1 MNKRFKLGIR
11 EKTLALV
18 IIPCLLIGIVVSIY
32 AAISYRNIIEME
44 VEEKLMAAA
53 YATELI
59 DQNTGDDKALKDEEV
74 LLYAE
79 ESGVEIT
86 IFEGNVRVSSSIEGA
101 VGTTMSED
109 IQASMEKTGENYF
122 ATDANVNGHP
132 FFGYYVPYIED
143 GKLVGSA
150 FAGVPQEDANATIF
164 SKTRNLVLVIVAI
177 VVVAMIVA
185 TIIVSRLLKKLVS
198 SVALVE
204 QLHSNNLVID
214 YNNQFKNNADEYEG
228 IYNSTYEFACNLND
242 IITNIQTASEELRDI
257 SGDLNE
263 NASIANQTTEEIAK
277 AVENVASGAQNQA
290 EDTQNVVESV
300 NNMGTNIENIMEN
313 TNFLSETADK
323 MNDAKDKVI
332 AALDLL
338 TVTNNSTMND
348 VKDVNKQI
356 DLTNESINS
365 IFAALNLIQ
374 DIATQTN
381 LLSLNASIEAAR
393 AGEVGKGFAVVAEE
407 IKKLAEQSSEN
418 SEEINQ
424 NLNALVNNYKLMIQ
438 KMEQTTNNINE
449 QNDKLN
455 ETKANF
461 VTLENGIND
470 TNRQIELINEMVET
484 LDQERDII
492 SGVVLSL
499 SAISE
504 ENAASTQQ
512 ITASIEELN
521 SIVNIVDDK
530 ANGLSGLSQDLAD
543 KVSIFNV

>member
-1 MNKRFKLGIR
+1 MNKRFKFGIR
-11 EKTLALV
+11 EKTLCLV
-18 IIPCLLIGIVVSIY
+18 IIPCLLIGLVVSIY
-32 AAISYRNIIEME
+32 AAVSYRNIIEME
-44 VEEKLMAAA
+44 VEEKLMATA
-53 YATELI
+53 YGATIISESLGMKADNMI
-59 DQNTGDDKALKDEEV
+59 DQIDR
-74 LLYAE
+74 YAE
-79 ESGVEIT
+79 ESGVDIT
-86 IFEGNVRVSSSIEGA
+86 IFQGNVRAVSSIEGA
-101 VGTTMSED
+101 VGTTMAED
-109 IQASMEKTGENYF
+109 IEKSLVETQENYF

-132 FFGYYVPYIED
+132 YFGYYIPFVVD
-143 GKLVGSA
+143 GELAGSV

-164 SKTRNLVLVIVAI
+164 TKTRNLVLVIIAIAI
-177 VVVAMIVA
+177 VVMIVA
-185 TIIVSRLLKKLVS
+185 TLFVNKLLKKLFS

-204 QLHSNNLVID
+204 QLYNNNLAVD
-214 YNNQFKNNADEYEG
+214 YNNQFQGNRDEYEG
-228 IYNSTYEFACNLND
+228 IYNSTYEFASNLND
-242 IITNIQTASEELRDI
+242 IITNIMNVSNDMNNI

-300 NNMGTNIENIMEN
+300 NNMGSNIENIMEN
-313 TNFLSETADK
+313 TNFLSETATK
-323 MNDAKDKVI
+323 MNDAKEKVI
-332 AALDLL
+332 DALDML
-338 TVTNNSTMND
+338 TVTNNSTMDD
-348 VKDVNKQI
+348 VKDVNRQI

-418 SEEINQ
+418 SDEINQ
-424 NLNALVNNYKLMIQ
+424 NLNALVSNYKLMIQ

-470 TNRQIELINEMVET
+470 TNKQIELINELVES
-484 LDQERDII
+484 LDRERDSI
-492 SGVVLSL
+492 SGVVLEL

-504 ENAASTQQ
+504 QNAASTQE

-521 SIVNIVDDK
+521 GIVNMVDDR
-530 ANGLSGLSQDLAD
+530 ANGISEISQELAD
-543 KVSIFNV
+543 KVAIFNV

>member
-1 MNKRFKLGIR
+1 MNKRFKFGIR
-11 EKTLALV
+11 EKTLSLV
-18 IIPCLLIGIVVSIY
+18 VIPCLLIGLIVSIY
-32 AAISYRNIIEME
+32 AAVSYKNIIQME

-59 DQNTGDDKALKDEEV
+59 DNNTGEDMELKDEEV

-79 ESGVEIT
+79 EAGVEIT
-86 IFEGNVRVSSSIEGA
+86 IFDGNVRVSSSIDGA
-101 VGTTMSED
+101 VGTTMAEN
-109 IQASMEKTGENYF
+109 IEESMEKTGENYF

-143 GKLVGSA
+143 GKLVGAA
-150 FAGVPQEDANATIF
+150 FAGVPQEDANATIT

-177 VVVAMIVA
+177 VIVVMVVATLFINK
-185 TIIVSRLLKKLVS
+185 LLKKLVS

-204 QLHSNNLVID
+204 QLHSNNLAID
-214 YNNQFKNNADEYEG
+214 YNTQFKNNSDEYEG
-228 IYNSTYEFACNLND
+228 IYNSTYEFAANLNE
-242 IITNIQTASEELRDI
+242 IITNIKNASEDMRHI

-263 NASIANQTTEEIAK
+263 NANIANQTTEEITK

-300 NNMGTNIENIMEN
+300 NNMGSNIENIMEN
-313 TNFLSETADK
+313 TNFLSETATK
-323 MNDAKDKVI
+323 MNDAKEKVI
-332 AALDLL
+332 DALDML
-338 TVTNNSTMND
+338 TVTNNSTMDD
-348 VKDVNKQI
+348 VKDVNRQI

-418 SEEINQ
+418 SDEINQ
-424 NLNALVNNYKLMIQ
+424 NLNALVSNYKLMIQ

-455 ETKANF
+455 ETRANF

-470 TNRQIELINEMVET
+470 TNKQIELINELVEA
-484 LDQERDII
+484 LDEERDSI

-504 ENAASTQQ
+504 QNAASTQE

-521 SIVNIVDDK
+521 GIVNMVDDK
-530 ANGLSGLSQDLAD
+530 ANGLSEISRELAD
-543 KVSIFNV
+543 KVAIFNV

>member
-1 MNKRFKLGIR
+1 MNKNFKFGIR
-11 EKTLALV
+11 EKTLGMV
-18 IIPCLLIGIVVSIY
+18 IIPCVLIGLIVSIY
-32 AAISYRNIIEME
+32 AAMSYKHIIEME

-59 DQNTGDDKALKDEEV
+59 DENTGADMAQKDEEV

-86 IFEGNVRVSSSIEGA
+86 IFEGNVCVSSSIDGA
-101 VGTTMSED
+101 VGTTMAED
-109 IQASMEKTGENYF
+109 IQESMEKTGDNYF
-122 ATDANVNGHP
+122 ATNANVNGEL

-143 GKLVGSA
+143 GTLVGAA
-150 FAGVPQEDANATIF
+150 FAGVPQTDGNKLITSNV
-164 SKTRNLVLVIVAI
+164 SKLVICIVAI

-185 TIIVSRLLKKLVS
+185 IIMVNGLLKKLFS
-198 SVALVE
+198 SVALVQ
-204 QLHSNNLVID
+204 QLHGNNLAID
-214 YNNQFKNNADEYEG
+214 YNNQFKDNKDEYEG

-242 IITNIQTASEELRDI
+242 IISNIKNASEDLRDI
-257 SGDLNE
+257 SGDLND
-263 NASIANQTTEEIAK
+263 NASIANQTTEEISR

-300 NNMGTNIENIMEN
+300 ANMGSHIENIMEN
-313 TNFLSETADK
+313 TNFLSETATK
-323 MNDAKDKVI
+323 MNDAKEKVI
-332 AALDLL
+332 DALDML
-338 TVTNNSTMND
+338 TVTNNSTMED
-348 VKDVNKQI
+348 VKDVNRQI

-418 SEEINQ
+418 SDEINQ

-449 QNDKLN
+449 QNEKLN

-470 TNRQIELINEMVET
+470 TNKQIVLINEMVES
-484 LDQERDII
+484 LDKERDNI
-492 SGVVLSL
+492 SGVVLEL

-521 SIVNIVDDK
+521 SIVTIVDDK
-530 ANGLSGLSQDLAD
+530 ANGLSSLSVDLAD
-543 KVSIFNV
+543 KVSIFTV